1 MDFRIADTFVESLAR
16 LTGEEQKAAKT
27 SAFDLQMNPA
37 HPGLKLHKLEKAY
50 DKNLWSIRVNDGIRI
65 IVHKTGSSFM
75 LCFVDHHNP
84 AYAWAERRRLLTHPK
99 TGAAQFVEV
108 QERIEEVVI
117 PVYVHEE
124 RSVAPKQKPLSGRT
138 AAELLNYGVPEE
150 WAERLLSADDDQLL
164 ALTEHL
170 PAEAAE
176 AVLEIATGGTP
187 AVPASVSVTDP
198 FDHPDAQRRF
208 RTVANL
214 EALKAALDYPWDK
227 WMVYL
232 HPDQRHFM
240 ERTFTGPARVTGSA
254 GTGKTVV
261 ALHRAAHLA
270 RRNPEARVLLTT
282 FSDTLAAAL
291 RTKLQRLISAEP
303 RLGERIDVE
312 ALDSAA
318 QRLYVSQGG
327 TDVLVADAEIQSLLE
342 AAATT
347 VDGHKF
353 SRSFIWA
360 EWSQIVDAWQLDS
373 WEAYRDVPRLG
384 RKTRLAEPQRA
395 TLWEIFSNVLG
406 QLKSANK
413 MTQSGVYARL
423 IAKLK
428 AGGTSPY
435 QHIVVDEAQD
445 ISVMALRYLA
455 TVASGT
461 ENGLFFAGDSGQRIF
476 QLPFS
481 WKAQGVE
488 VRGRA
493 RNLRVNY
500 RTSHQIRS
508 HADRLLDPEVTDV
521 DGNVETRKGTVS
533 VFNGPTPLVSVAADQ
548 GQEGSAVERWLNER
562 LAAGFLPHEIGVF
575 VRSDAQI
582 PRATAALERAG
593 LAYRVLDQKV
603 TTATG
608 SVSVATMHLAKGLE
622 FRGVVVVACDD
633 EIVPLQERLQEVG
646 DDADLK
652 YVYETERHLLYVA
665 CTRAR
670 DELLITAVSPESEFL
685 VDLTRKR

>member
-1 MDFRIADTFVESLAR
+1 MDFRIADTFVNSLAR

-37 HPGLKLHKLEKAY
+37 HPSLKLHKLEKAY

-75 LCFVDHHNP
+75 LCYVDHHNP
-84 AYAWAERRRLLTHPK
+84 AYSWAERRRLLTHPK

-124 RSVAPKQKPLSGRT
+124 RPMAPKQKPLSGRT

-187 AVPASVSVTDP
+187 VLPAPVSVTDP

-214 EALKAALDYPWDK
+214 EELKAALDYPWDK

-232 HPDQRHFM
+232 HPDQRQFM

-270 RRNPEARVLLTT
+270 RRNPEVRVLLTT

-327 TDVLVADAEIQSLLE
+327 TDVLVADAAIQSLLE
-342 AAATT
+342 AAAMA

-360 EWSQIVDAWQLDS
+360 EWNQIVDAWQLDS
-373 WEAYRDVPRLG
+373 WETYRDVPRLG

-413 MTQSGVYARL
+413 MTQAGVYARL
-423 IAKLK
+423 IAKLE

-455 TVASGT
+455 AVASGT

-548 GQEGSAVERWLNER
+548 KQESSAVERWLNER
-562 LAAGFLPHEIGVF
+562 LAAGLLPHEIGVF

-582 PRATAALERAG
+582 PRATAALERTG

-603 TTATG
+603 TSATG
-608 SVSVATMHLAKGLE
+608 YVSVATMHLAKGLE
-622 FRGVVVVACDD
+622 FRGVAVMACDD

-685 VDLTRKR
+685 VDLTR

>member
-1 MDFRIADTFVESLAR
+1 
-16 LTGEEQKAAKT
+16 
-27 SAFDLQMNPA
+27 
-37 HPGLKLHKLEKAY
+37 
-50 DKNLWSIRVNDGIRI
+50 
-65 IVHKTGSSFM
+65 
-75 LCFVDHHNP
+75 
-84 AYAWAERRRLLTHPK
+84 
-99 TGAAQFVEV
+99 
-108 QERIEEVVI
+108 
-117 PVYVHEE
+117 
-124 RSVAPKQKPLSGRT
+124 
-138 AAELLNYGVPEE
+138 
-150 WAERLLSADDDQLL
+150 
-164 ALTEHL
+164 
-170 PAEAAE
+170 
-176 AVLEIATGGTP
+176 
-187 AVPASVSVTDP
+187 
-198 FDHPDAQRRF
+198 
-208 RTVANL
+208 
-214 EALKAALDYPWDK
+214 
-227 WMVYL
+227 
-232 HPDQRHFM
+232 
-240 ERTFTGPARVTGSA
+240 
-254 GTGKTVV
+254 
-261 ALHRAAHLA
+261 
-270 RRNPEARVLLTT
+270 
-282 FSDTLAAAL
+282 
-291 RTKLQRLISAEP
+291 
-303 RLGERIDVE
+303 
-312 ALDSAA
+312 
-318 QRLYVSQGG
+318 
-327 TDVLVADAEIQSLLE
+327 
-342 AAATT
+342 
-347 VDGHKF
+347 
-353 SRSFIWA
+353 
-360 EWSQIVDAWQLDS
+360 
-373 WEAYRDVPRLG
+373 
-384 RKTRLAEPQRA
+384 
-395 TLWEIFSNVLG
+395 
-406 QLKSANK
+406 
-413 MTQSGVYARL
+413 MTQAGVYTRL

-428 AGGTSPY
+428 AGTTSPY

-533 VFNGPTPLVSVAADQ
+533 VFNGPAPLVSVAADQ
-548 GQEGSAVERWLNER
+548 GQEGSVVERWLKER

-608 SVSVATMHLAKGLE
+608 SVSVVM
-622 FRGVVVVACDD
+622 ACDD
-633 EIVPLQERLQEVG
+633 EIVPLQGRLQEVG

>member
-16 LTGEEQKAAKT
+16 LTAEEQKAAKT

-37 HPGLKLHKLEKAY
+37 HPSLKLHKLEKAY

-75 LCFVDHHNP
+75 LCYVDHHNP

-124 RSVAPKQKPLSGRT
+124 RPVAPKQKPLSGRT
-138 AAELLNYGVPEE
+138 ATELLNYGVPEE
-150 WAERLLSADDDQLL
+150 WAERLLSADEDQLL

-187 AVPASVSVTDP
+187 VVPAPVTVSDP

-214 EALKAALDYPWDK
+214 EELKAALDYPWDK

-232 HPDQRHFM
+232 HPDQRQFM

-303 RLGERIDVE
+303 RLSERIDVE
-312 ALDSAA
+312 ALDSVAR
-318 QRLYVSQGG
+318 RLYVAQGG
-327 TDVLVADAEIQSLLE
+327 TDSKVADEEIRSLLE
-342 AAATT
+342 AAASA

-353 SRSFIWA
+353 SRSFIWT

-395 TLWEIFSNVLG
+395 TLWEIYAIVIG
-406 QLKSANK
+406 QLKRANK
-413 MTQSGVYARL
+413 TTQAGVYARL
-423 IAKLK
+423 IEKLK
-428 AGGTSPY
+428 AGATSPY

-445 ISVMALRYLA
+445 ISVMGLRYLA
-455 TVASGT
+455 ALASGT
-461 ENGLFFAGDSGQRIF
+461 EDGLFFAGDSGQRIF

-533 VFNGPTPLVSVAADQ
+533 VFNGPTPLISVTTDQ
-548 GQEGSAVERWLNER
+548 EQEIGVVARWINER
-562 LAAGFLPHEIGVF
+562 ISAGFLPHEIGVF

-622 FRGVVVVACDD
+622 FRGVAVMACDD

-670 DELLITAVSPESEFL
+670 DELMITAVSPESEFL

>member
-1 MDFRIADTFVESLAR
+1 MDFRIADTFVDSLAR

-37 HPGLKLHKLEKAY
+37 HPSLKLHKLEKAY

-75 LCFVDHHNP
+75 LCYVGHHNP

-124 RSVAPKQKPLSGRT
+124 RPMAPKQKPLSGRT

-187 AVPASVSVTDP
+187 VVPTPVSVTDP

-214 EALKAALDYPWDK
+214 EDLKAALDYPWDK

-232 HPDQRHFM
+232 HPDQRQFM

-282 FSDTLAAAL
+282 FSNTLAAAL

-327 TDVLVADAEIQSLLE
+327 TDVLVADAAIQSLLE
-342 AAATT
+342 AAAMA

-360 EWSQIVDAWQLDS
+360 EWNQIVDAWQLDS
-373 WEAYRDVPRLG
+373 WETYRDVPRLG

-413 MTQSGVYARL
+413 MTQAGAYARL
-423 IAKLK
+423 IAKLE

-455 TVASGT
+455 AVASGT

-533 VFNGPTPLVSVAADQ
+533 VFNGPTPLISVAADQ
-548 GQEGSAVERWLNER
+548 KQESSAVEQWINAR

-582 PRATAALERAG
+582 PRATAALERTG

-603 TTATG
+603 TSATG
-608 SVSVATMHLAKGLE
+608 YVSVATMHLAKGLE
-622 FRGVVVVACDD
+622 FRGVAVMACDD

-685 VDLTRKR
+685 VDLTR

>member
-1 MDFRIADTFVESLAR
+1 MDFRIADTFVDSLAR

-37 HPGLKLHKLEKAY
+37 HPSLKLHKLEKAY

-75 LCFVDHHNP
+75 LCYVDHHNP

-124 RSVAPKQKPLSGRT
+124 RPMAPKQKPLSGRT

-187 AVPASVSVTDP
+187 VVPTPVSVTDP

-214 EALKAALDYPWDK
+214 EDLKAALDYPWDK

-232 HPDQRHFM
+232 HPDQRQFM

-270 RRNPEARVLLTT
+270 RRNPEVRVLLTT

-327 TDVLVADAEIQSLLE
+327 TDVLVADAAIQSLLE
-342 AAATT
+342 AAAMA

-360 EWSQIVDAWQLDS
+360 EWNQIVDAWQLDS
-373 WEAYRDVPRLG
+373 WETYRDVPRLG

-413 MTQSGVYARL
+413 MTQAGAYARL
-423 IAKLK
+423 IAKLE

-455 TVASGT
+455 AVASGT

-533 VFNGPTPLVSVAADQ
+533 VFNGPTPLISVAADQ
-548 GQEGSAVERWLNER
+548 KQENSAVEQWINAR

-582 PRATAALERAG
+582 PRATAALERTG

-603 TTATG
+603 TSATG
-608 SVSVATMHLAKGLE
+608 YVSVATMHLAKGLE
-622 FRGVVVVACDD
+622 FRGVAVMACDD